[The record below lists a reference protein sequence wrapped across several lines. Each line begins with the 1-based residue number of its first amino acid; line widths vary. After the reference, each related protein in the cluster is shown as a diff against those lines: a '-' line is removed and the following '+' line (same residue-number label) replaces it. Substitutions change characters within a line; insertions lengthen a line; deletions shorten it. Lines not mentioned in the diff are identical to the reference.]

1 MVIKSNQWSTDM
13 KWEDEWSILPREE
26 KLRSPGFVKYK
37 ILHKITP
44 ENFKL
49 NMTSYR
55 LTLENPFLWQIRF
68 WSKANL

>member
-44 ENFKL
+44 ENFK
-49 NMTSYR
+49 
-55 LTLENPFLWQIRF
+55 
-68 WSKANL
+68 